1 MNAAWSEPALRPVLW
16 ARDLTPGPRN
26 SRAALHGSD
35 SHKLT
40 VRWWGAWPRPVLSRG
55 FAASEEARVTSR
67 PSDGGGRTDAAR
79 SVRGVEIGVP
89 LYMLGGVPVV
99 GGLAYAVYGIWPS
112 MYVVGKGE
120 RSQFSLPGLCPP
132 GNGRFVDRPVSSVR
146 AGCCHDHSEKNVT
159 RNDRTGQCGSVQQRT
174 REGIDSESHQMA
186 PAPLGPLLSES
197 RRPAALSC
205 AYPPDG
211 LYFGP

>member
-1 MNAAWSEPALRPVLW
+1 MRRGRSRRCARFSGPGISLPAREILGRPSMGAIRTSSQSVGG
-16 ARDLTPGPRN
+16 ARGQGLF
-26 SRAALHGSD
+26 S
-35 SHKLT
+35 
-40 VRWWGAWPRPVLSRG
+40 SRG